1 MDMLH
6 IILNILLP
14 PLTIIFL
21 FLFYPIY
28 LFIKLLNCVRKH
40 LCVENVAGKVVLI
53 TGASSGIGEHVAYEY
68 AKKGADLALVA
79 RREDRLQIVAE
90 TSRKLGSR
98 DVIIIP
104 GDVTKINDCMKFIS
118 ETISHFGKVD
128 HLINNAGVSQTVL
141 FENFSQIQD
150 ANPIMDTNF
159 WGSTYITYYAILHL
173 RKSKGK
179 IVVIASAAAKI
190 AIPVATIYSA
200 SKAAL
205 LGFYEA
211 LRIELNPDIKVTIVF
226 PGLISTDMTTP
237 EIIKRH
243 GSDFIV
249 SEPVSRCAKAIFQGV
264 CRGEE
269 YVETPSWIK
278 WFFLVKSVCPEVINS
293 IFNYFFLHFIKPYFK
308 RE

>member
-79 RREDRLQIVAE
+79 RREDRLQIVAD

-159 WGSTYITYYAILHL
+159 WGSTYITYYAIPHL

-243 GSDFIV
+243 GSDFMV

-293 IFNYFFLHFIKPYFK
+293 IFNYSFLHFIKPYFK

>member
-159 WGSTYITYYAILHL
+159 WGSTYITYYAIPHL

-205 LGFYEA
+205 LGIYEA

-269 YVETPSWIK
+269 YVKTPSWIK

>member
-1 MDMLH
+1 ML
-6 IILNILLP
+6 
-14 PLTIIFL
+14 
-21 FLFYPIY
+21 
-28 LFIKLLNCVRKH
+28 K
-40 LCVENVAGKVVLI
+40 
-53 TGASSGIGEHVAYEY
+53 
-68 AKKGADLALVA
+68 
-79 RREDRLQIVAE
+79 
-90 TSRKLGSR
+90 
-98 DVIIIP
+98 
-104 GDVTKINDCMKFIS
+104 
-118 ETISHFGKVD
+118 
-128 HLINNAGVSQTVL
+128 
-141 FENFSQIQD
+141 
-150 ANPIMDTNF
+150 DTNF
-159 WGSTYITYYAILHL
+159 WGSTNITYYAIPHL

-243 GSDFIV
+243 GSDFMV

-293 IFNYFFLHFIKPYFK
+293 IFNYSFLHFIKPYFK